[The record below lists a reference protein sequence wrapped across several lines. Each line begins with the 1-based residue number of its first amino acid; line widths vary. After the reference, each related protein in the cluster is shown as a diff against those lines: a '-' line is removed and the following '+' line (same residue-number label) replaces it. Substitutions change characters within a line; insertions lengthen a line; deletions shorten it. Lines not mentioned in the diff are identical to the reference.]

1 MSTKSFTY
9 SKGQHRML
17 IDSFLFYTEPVLARL
32 RLEYY
37 ADLVDRFVI
46 VEADHSFTMQPH
58 AAEFDAVYRDLP
70 ADIKK
75 RIVYEYIRI
84 DPEPIRDADGKSQGR
99 HVERE
104 SRQRSHELIK
114 EITSTGVLAM
124 NDVDEFWDRRL
135 LPTALNM
142 IDRAGKMCWRQEY
155 RVCFID
161 WVGRLQG
168 WPGTKMGRIEHL
180 PPDIMEFYCS
190 KNKSWGVFSEIL
202 TGGWHLTIMG
212 DESSKARQIS
222 AKREGPGWEQKI
234 GKTSAEISGTVFAN
248 GWNTVV
254 KKSKMRADK
263 VGVADIDSDLV
274 DLARAYPVLWSG
286 NIRP

>member
-1 MSTKSFTY
+1 
-9 SKGQHRML
+9 ML
-17 IDSFLFYTEPVLARL
+17 IDSFLFYTEPVLARM

-37 ADLVDRFVI
+37 ADVIDRFVI
-46 VEADHSFTMQPH
+46 VEADRSFTMQPH
-58 AAEFDAVYRDLP
+58 PAEFDAVYRDLP
-70 ADIKK
+70 GHIRRKITYD
-75 RIVYEYIRI
+75 YIEI
-84 DPEPIRDADGKSQGR
+84 DPTPVQDADGKSQGR

-104 SRQRSHELIK
+104 ARQHSHRLIRD
-114 EITSTGVLAM
+114 IATQGILAM
-124 NDVDEFWDRRL
+124 NDVDEFWDRRML
-135 LPTALNM
+135 SEAMRM

-168 WPGTKMGRIEHL
+168 WPGSKMGRIEEL
-180 PPDIMEFYCS
+180 PDDIMEFYCS

-234 GKTSAEISGTVFAN
+234 GKTSHEISSTVFAN

-263 VGVADIDSDLV
+263 LGVENLDPDLV
-274 DLARAYPVLWSG
+274 NIAQQHPVLWSG
-286 NIRP
+286 EIHP

>member
-1 MSTKSFTY
+1 MF
-9 SKGQHRML
+9 
-17 IDSFLFYTEPVLARL
+17 IDSFLFYTEPVLARM

-37 ADLVDRFVI
+37 ADVVDRFVI
-46 VEADHSFTMQPH
+46 VEADRSFTMQPH

-70 ADIKK
+70 DDIKRK
-75 RIVYEYIRI
+75 VVYEYIQI
-84 DPEPIRDADGKSQGR
+84 DPEPVKDADSKSQGR

-104 SRQRSHELIK
+104 SRQHSHRLIK
-114 EITSTGVLAM
+114 DITTTGVLAM

-135 LPTALNM
+135 LPQALAM

-168 WPGTKMGRIEHL
+168 WPGTKMGLIESL
-180 PPDIMEFYCS
+180 PDNIMEFYCS
-190 KNKSWGVFSEIL
+190 KNKSWSVFAEIL

-212 DESSKARQIS
+212 DAASKGKQIS

-234 GKTSAEISGTVFAN
+234 GKSSQEISNTVFAN

-254 KKSKMRADK
+254 KKSKMKADK
-263 VGVADIDSDLV
+263 VGVKAIDPNLV
-274 DLARAYPVLWSG
+274 DIAQRYPVLWSG
-286 NIRP
+286 SITP